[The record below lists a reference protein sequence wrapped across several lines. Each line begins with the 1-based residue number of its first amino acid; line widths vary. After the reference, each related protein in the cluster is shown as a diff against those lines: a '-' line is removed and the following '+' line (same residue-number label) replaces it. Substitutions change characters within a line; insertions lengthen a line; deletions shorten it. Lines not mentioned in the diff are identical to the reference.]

1 MCVTGLSKDIWM
13 STLGISSSYFYEVR
27 KKFLKLRLSLRKR
40 NYSKQVQLLNLSHET
55 QRSSL
60 QRTNE
65 AIAWMTNYF
74 DLVGEYLPHHM
85 AIHLPSGLTK
95 LHVIKRW

>member
-1 MCVTGLSKDIWM
+1 MTV
-13 STLGISSSYFYEVR
+13 
-27 KKFLKLRLSLRKR
+27 
-40 NYSKQVQLLNLSHET
+40 KQVVQFLNLSHET
-55 QRSSL
+55 QCSSL

-85 AIHLPSGLTK
+85 AIHLPSGLK
-95 LHVIKRW
+95 LHDIKRW